1 MLPPSIDLTPLRKAI
16 EALAGAL
23 HYWQAEPDNSGRK
36 PHLRAG
42 VIQSFEFSYE
52 LSVRLLRRVLME
64 RALAA
69 PLVAD
74 LSFNDLLRTAA
85 DAGLLPDP
93 LAWRRWRDWRN
104 RTSHSYDE
112 TQAQAIAEAA
122 QAFLGDAR
130 QLLTRLQNAV
140 DANDPRGA

>member
-1 MLPPSIDLTPLRKAI
+1 
-16 EALAGAL
+16 
-23 HYWQAEPDNSGRK
+23 
-36 PHLRAG
+36 
-42 VIQSFEFSYE
+42 
-52 LSVRLLRRVLME
+52 ME

-104 RTSHSYDE
+104 RTSPSYDE
-112 TQAQAIAEAA
+112 AQAQAIAEAA

-130 QLLTRLQNAV
+130 QLLTRLQEAV
-140 DANDPRGA
+140 YADGPKPE